1 MVLYFGSAIFKIA
14 RLLFVAM
21 SCVHV
26 FACIFYRVKRESV
39 ASTDDFDQFF
49 LSRDVSPTVRTIPFK
64 QPSISILCI
73 QTRC

>member
-26 FACIFYRVKRESV
+26 FACIFYRVKRDSTP
-39 ASTDDFDQFF
+39 STDDFDQFF
-49 LSRDVSPTVRTIPFK
+49 LSRNVAPTVSHPTILSYSYSDKPFD
-64 QPSISILCI
+64 
-73 QTRC
+73 

>member
-26 FACIFYRVKRESV
+26 FACVFYRVKKES
-39 ASTDDFDQFF
+39 ALSIDDVNQFF
-49 LSRDVSPTVRTIPFK
+49 ISRNVDPTVRTPDEPIV
-64 QPSISILCI
+64 PSFSMHK
-73 QTRC
+73 TRV